1 MVPRA
6 KLDLTPESPT
16 PLINNYKKGV
26 FPADCLVFGF
36 TVLMLLIGITNYS
49 RLGKPYTWIS
59 TDCGII
65 IVLLML
71 IFKETHEERRFFY
84 WLHFF
89 WPIISLAFLYTQC
102 TSWDNLI
109 FPITFDPVLI
119 KWDLR
124 LFGSALNK
132 VMASSVDSLW
142 LDEIMHFFYFSYY
155 LVIFLTV
162 VWMLGRRQPQAY
174 ELIFSLTL
182 MMYFHFIFFM
192 IFPSD
197 GPLADRNDLFNQG
210 VVFIPLMDFIY
221 GVSEQNGGG
230 AFPSTHVS
238 AAVLI
243 AIYNFKY
250 LPKLRVPVSVLCVGI
265 IISTVY
271 CSYHYAIDAAA
282 GIITGTLFYFL
293 GKYIYNHR
301 FQPVNLSLFMP
312 QKSI

>member
-1 MVPRA
+1 
-6 KLDLTPESPT
+6 
-16 PLINNYKKGV
+16 
-26 FPADCLVFGF
+26 
-36 TVLMLLIGITNYS
+36 
-49 RLGKPYTWIS
+49 
-59 TDCGII
+59 
-65 IVLLML
+65 
-71 IFKETHEERRFFY
+71 
-84 WLHFF
+84 
-89 WPIISLAFLYTQC
+89 
-102 TSWDNLI
+102 
-109 FPITFDPVLI
+109 
-119 KWDLR
+119 
-124 LFGSALNK
+124 
-132 VMASSVDSLW
+132 
-142 LDEIMHFFYFSYY
+142 MHFFYFSYY

-238 AAVLI
+238 AAVVV
-243 AIYNFKY
+243 AIYTFKNS
-250 LPKLRVPVSVLCVGI
+250 PKLRIPIGGLCLGI